1 MTEITLVGLDG
12 NKFKVKFSPLTPAR
26 MDLLLR
32 ASKNFTDM
40 DLLVQN
46 TLDAIKLMPELTAT
60 IPNYEKVKELL
71 DGLKDGKEDAEK
83 RRILGRVL
91 LGGGLSTE
99 QAAENLLAYRNYVRD
114 MCLISG
120 LTDEQIA
127 WIKSGLDSDF
137 WGEQDLENIRSAGQF
152 FRRKVT
158 DFAK

>member
-32 ASKNFTDM
+32 ASKNFTDV

-46 TLDAIKLMPELTAT
+46 TLDAIKLMPELASA
-60 IPNYEKVKELL
+60 IPQYDKVKELL
-71 DGLKDGKEDAEK
+71 DSLKDGKEDLEK
-83 RRILGRVL
+83 RKILGRML
-91 LGGGLSTE
+91 LGGGISAE
-99 QAAENLLAYRNYVRD
+99 QAAENLLAYRNYVHD

-120 LTDEQIA
+120 LTDEQIT
-127 WIKSGLDSDF
+127 WIKSSLDSEF
-137 WGEQDLENIRSAGQF
+137 WGDQDLENIVSAGQF

-158 DFAK
+158 NYAK